1 MFIELPQKTH
11 TTYHRHIYALTCT
24 SSTPQY
30 LVWCKNTPPPSV
42 CHKALKKNIL
52 HTCIQYKAKVSEHL
66 THFKSFHIISIGLR
80 FSNITLKIFLCAS
93 WPRSDAVM
101 QAQITFPPPCHEN
114 MQYHFY
120 VRCGCWSSRIQCWLF
135 ANFSHTVMFSS
146 SYFLSWCPAI
156 NTLLVQCFTY
166 CGLITTNVGHFQW
179 IFCKSANL
187 LLSLQLCFWG
197 HFD

>member
-42 CHKALKKNIL
+42 CHKALKTNIL

-80 FSNITLKIFLCAS
+80 FSNITLKIFYVQAGHALMQWCKPKSRFLHHAMRTCS
-93 WPRSDAVM
+93 TIFMPDVGADLPEFSVDFLPISVM
-101 QAQITFPPPCHEN
+101 QWCSQAAA
-114 MQYHFY
+114 
-120 VRCGCWSSRIQCWLF
+120 S
-135 ANFSHTVMFSS
+135 
-146 SYFLSWCPAI
+146 FLGVLP
-156 NTLLVQCFTY
+156 
-166 CGLITTNVGHFQW
+166 
-179 IFCKSANL
+179 
-187 LLSLQLCFWG
+187 
-197 HFD
+197 